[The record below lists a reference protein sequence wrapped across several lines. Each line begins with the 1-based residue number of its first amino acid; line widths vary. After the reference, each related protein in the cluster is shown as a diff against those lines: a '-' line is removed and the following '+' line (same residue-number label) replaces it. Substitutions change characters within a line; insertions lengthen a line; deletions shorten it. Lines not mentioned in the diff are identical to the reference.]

1 MSTCCSWSGCDEST
15 CNELPCK
22 KYCKLDKVCK
32 KTNSIGMT
40 RKCCECDYCGR
51 ADSSPQGK
59 SHEYVPYTCG
69 RETLCYKLLDKNS
82 PYPKALCELSSSILS
97 GTSLNFTVLDFILL

>member
-1 MSTCCSWSGCDEST
+1 MSTCCSWPGCDEST

-32 KTNSIGMT
+32 KTDNWIGMT

-51 ADSSPQGK
+51 ADKIPLVGK
-59 SHEYVPYTCG
+59 TNV
-69 RETLCYKLLDKNS
+69 
-82 PYPKALCELSSSILS
+82 
-97 GTSLNFTVLDFILL
+97 